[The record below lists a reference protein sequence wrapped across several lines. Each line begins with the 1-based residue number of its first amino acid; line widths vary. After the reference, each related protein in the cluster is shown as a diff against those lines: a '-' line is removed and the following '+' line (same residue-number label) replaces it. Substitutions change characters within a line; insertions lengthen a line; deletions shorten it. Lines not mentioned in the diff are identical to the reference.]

1 MMETQTKN
9 TTTKGNIR
17 PTFLQRN
24 ALSVKIVLI
33 GLLILI
39 LLIPIAMVR
48 GVISERS
55 RNAQDAIREVQD
67 KWSNAQTI
75 TGPYLEIPFE
85 EEVTSVSYENNQE
98 KTQIRKIRKSLYV
111 LPENLDISGTLE
123 TEILRRGPYEIVV
136 YKTPLELTGTFAL
149 PQDKKSR
156 DRKYLLSQA
165 SLSIGLSDLRG
176 ISEQITVDWDGE
188 PLPCHSGLPANSI
201 AATGVTTDLPDLQA
215 GDTVRFSVRLHL
227 KGSQSMQF
235 APLGRTTRVRLASDC
250 PTPSFNGSFLPEQR
264 DVTDSGFTAAWKVL
278 NLNRNYPQNFTS
290 DWKDQNLNTRSTR
303 HFGESY
309 NDNPLALFGVDLL
322 LPVEQYQQAIRSVK
336 YASLFI
342 ILTFVICFFVEITRK
357 KNIHPFQYLLVG
369 LALCLFYTLL
379 ISISEYLGFGWAYLI
394 AAVMTIALLV
404 CYLAGLLKIKRTA
417 CLIGGLLALLY
428 AYIYILLQMET
439 YALLTGSI
447 GLFIILAIIMRFS
460 LKINWNNPIN
470 D

>member
-1 MMETQTKN
+1 MMETQTQN

-17 PTFLQRN
+17 PTYLQRN
-24 ALSVKIVLI
+24 DLSVKIVLI

-67 KWSNAQTI
+67 KWSNAQTV

-136 YKTPLELTGTFAL
+136 YKTPLELSGTFAL

-176 ISEQITVDWDGE
+176 ISEQITVDWDGT

-322 LPVEQYQQAIRSVK
+322 LPVEQYQQATRSVM

-342 ILTFVICFFVEITRK
+342 ILTFVICVFVEITRK

-460 LKINWNNPIN
+460 LKINWNNPIS

>member
-1 MMETQTKN
+1 METQTKN

-136 YKTPLELTGTFAL
+136 YKTPLELSGTFAL

>member
-1 MMETQTKN
+1 MMETQTQN
-9 TTTKGNIR
+9 NTTKGNIR

-67 KWSNAQTI
+67 KWSNAQTV

-136 YKTPLELTGTFAL
+136 YKTPLELSGTFAL

-176 ISEQITVDWDGE
+176 ISEQITIDWDGT

-235 APLGRTTRVRLASDC
+235 APLGKTTRVRLASDC

-264 DVTDSGFTAAWKVL
+264 DVTDSGFTAEWKVL

-322 LPVEQYQQAIRSVK
+322 LPVEQYQQATRSVK

>member
-1 MMETQTKN
+1 MMETQTQN

-67 KWSNAQTI
+67 KWSNAQTV

-136 YKTPLELTGTFAL
+136 YKTPLELSGTFAL

-176 ISEQITVDWDGE
+176 ISEQITIDWDGT

-215 GDTVRFSVRLHL
+215 GDTVRFSVHLHL

-309 NDNPLALFGVDLL
+309 NA
-322 LPVEQYQQAIRSVK
+322 
-336 YASLFI
+336 
-342 ILTFVICFFVEITRK
+342 
-357 KNIHPFQYLLVG
+357 
-369 LALCLFYTLL
+369 
-379 ISISEYLGFGWAYLI
+379 
-394 AAVMTIALLV
+394 
-404 CYLAGLLKIKRTA
+404 
-417 CLIGGLLALLY
+417 
-428 AYIYILLQMET
+428 
-439 YALLTGSI
+439 
-447 GLFIILAIIMRFS
+447 
-460 LKINWNNPIN
+460 
-470 D
+470 

>member
-1 MMETQTKN
+1 METQTQN

-33 GLLILI
+33 GLLILT

-67 KWSNAQTI
+67 KWSNAQTV

-136 YKTPLELTGTFAL
+136 YKTPLELSGTFAL

-176 ISEQITVDWDGE
+176 ISEQITIDWDGTH
-188 PLPCHSGLPANSI
+188 LPCHSGLPANSI

-264 DVTDSGFTAAWKVL
+264 DVTDSGFTAEWKVL

-290 DWKDQNLNTRSTR
+290 DWKNQNLNTRSTR

-322 LPVEQYQQAIRSVK
+322 LPVEQYQQATRSVK

>member
-136 YKTPLELTGTFAL
+136 YKTPLELSGTFAL

>member
-1 MMETQTKN
+1 M
-9 TTTKGNIR
+9 
-17 PTFLQRN
+17 
-24 ALSVKIVLI
+24 
-33 GLLILI
+33 
-39 LLIPIAMVR
+39 
-48 GVISERS
+48 
-55 RNAQDAIREVQD
+55 
-67 KWSNAQTI
+67 
-75 TGPYLEIPFE
+75 
-85 EEVTSVSYENNQE
+85 
-98 KTQIRKIRKSLYV
+98 
-111 LPENLDISGTLE
+111 E

-136 YKTPLELTGTFAL
+136 YKTPLELSGTFAL

-176 ISEQITVDWDGE
+176 ISEQITIDWDGT

-264 DVTDSGFTAAWKVL
+264 DVTDSGFTAEWKVL

-309 NDNPLALFGVDLL
+309 NDNLLALFGVDLL
-322 LPVEQYQQAIRSVK
+322 LPVEQYQQATRSVK

-369 LALCLFYTLL
+369 FALCLFYTLL

>member
-1 MMETQTKN
+1 MMETQTQN

-67 KWSNAQTI
+67 KWSNAQTV

-136 YKTPLELTGTFAL
+136 YKTPLELSGTFAL
-149 PQDKKSR
+149 PQAKKSR

-176 ISEQITVDWDGE
+176 ISEQITIDWDGT

-264 DVTDSGFTAAWKVL
+264 DVTDSGFTAEWKVL

-309 NDNPLALFGVDLL
+309 NDNLLALFGVDLL
-322 LPVEQYQQAIRSVK
+322 LPVEQYQQATRSVK